1 MAFKSNAYKLGL
13 SSMRGEV
20 ETDWFPWAAEIDAA
34 AQELSMKIQ
43 GLNTDIKTLN
53 VSESFRT
60 QWADYTKLFV
70 TWRDSSWFNSW
81 KRRDELLNFR
91 RRFNDFHAALK
102 SQSSDMVTSP
112 YDKRST
118 SKDSGSEWA
127 PVAKTGLVVL
137 GVLAGAYALGQITG
151 FAKTVKG
158 G

>member
-1 MAFKSNAYKLGL
+1 MAFKSSSYSRGL
-13 SSMRGEV
+13 ASMRGDL
-20 ETDWFPWAAEIDAA
+20 ETDWLPWAAEIDAA

-43 GLNTDIKTLN
+43 GLNTDIKSLS
-53 VSESFRT
+53 VSDSFKT
-60 QWADYTKLFV
+60 QWDDYLKLFV
-70 TWRDSSWFNSW
+70 TWRDSTWFNSW

-102 SQSSDMVTSP
+102 SQSSNMVSTP
-112 YDKRST
+112 YDKRYI
-118 SKDSGSEWA
+118 SKDGTSEWA

-151 FAKTVKG
+151 FAKTVRG

>member
-1 MAFKSNAYKLGL
+1 MAFKSTYALGC
-13 SSMRGEV
+13 SCMSGDV
-20 ETDWFPWAAEIDAA
+20 ETDWLPWAAEIDAA
-34 AQELSMKIQ
+34 TQELSMKIQ
-43 GLNTDIKTLN
+43 GLNTDIKNLR
-53 VSESFRT
+53 VSESFRA
-60 QWADYTKLFV
+60 QWFDYTKLFV
-70 TWRDSSWFNSW
+70 TWRDSGWFNSW

-102 SQSSDMVTSP
+102 SQSNDMVTSP

-118 SKDSGSEWA
+118 SKDGGNEWA
-127 PVAKTGLVVL
+127 PIAKTGLVVV